1 MGVEAGSNRSGVEE
15 RIGSFYGWVSVNT
28 AVVSQRILIGR
39 AIHALLAVVVGW
51 IAVTAS
57 ACHAPTASVRAE
69 RAVSQEMPESI
80 AAGLR
85 PLALAQDAAAM
96 RALARERGYVVR
108 GDAVLVVARTQ
119 GMERHDRE
127 RFEGDGRR
135 VVSYSVEHQRVGVA
149 VATPEALRSLGRVEV
164 VRRVEPT
171 YGGTS
176 RGSFALPGAIADTS

>member
-1 MGVEAGSNRSGVEE
+1 MGVEAGS
-15 RIGSFYGWVSVNT
+15 T
-28 AVVSQRILIGR
+28 AP
-39 AIHALLAVVVGW
+39 ALK
-51 IAVTAS
+51 
-57 ACHAPTASVRAE
+57 SVRAE
-69 RAVSQEMPESI
+69 RAVSKEMPESI

-96 RALARERGYVVR
+96 RALARERGDVVR
-108 GDAVLVVARTQ
+108 GDAVFVVARTQ